1 MQRSSFCMDIF
12 FEAYCRLSGHDGFEH
27 ANHLQCVGRA
37 KWLECLFGPSIP
49 CVPMSLPLFQFEVR
63 VSAGAV
69 LLSEARSIGAGLGVV
84 VSDILLLMFLK

>member
-1 MQRSSFCMDIF
+1 
-12 FEAYCRLSGHDGFEH
+12 
-27 ANHLQCVGRA
+27 
-37 KWLECLFGPSIP
+37 
-49 CVPMSLPLFQFEVR
+49 MSLPLFQFEVR